1 MDLGL
6 NQILTREQLKNVM
19 GADGSD
25 SGTRCSDG
33 RRCGIYMAGDGGCAT
48 MQTGQCRCVI
58 YVDGIAKESVPSSYC
73 LL

>member
-33 RRCGIYMAGDGGCAT
+33 RRCGIYMAGDVVSTWREMGDVP
-48 MQTGQCRCVI
+48 QCRPDNAV
-58 YVDGIAKESVPSSYC
+58 V
-73 LL
+73 